1 MTPEKTTP
9 QPAPQVRSELTDIR
23 FIIASA
29 LGLIGIFLL
38 ICAAFAGNPDE
49 MAKTG
54 DINANLIAGI
64 ALLGTLGGSL
74 ATALRAEDERE
85 AALVTFLVTASGLA
99 LFGIGAAFWGLLA
112 GVVVRLVLKPRA
124 ARV

>member
-1 MTPEKTTP
+1 MWAGVFYLLVGVFGATV
-9 QPAPQVRSELTDIR
+9 A
-23 FIIASA
+23 A
-29 LGLIGIFLL
+29 LL
-38 ICAAFAGNPDE
+38 AAFPRELVVA
-49 MAKTG
+49 
-54 DINANLIAGI
+54 IAGI

-74 ATALRAEDERE
+74 ATALHEEDERE

-112 GVVVRLVLKPRA
+112 GVVVRLVLKPRT